1 MKKIFL
7 VLTLMIFG
15 YGAFSQTIK
24 NSASSANPEVSPAVL
39 NTGNDNASNAPSV
52 SISSKALKNFKKSFK
67 SATDEKWFEMPDGY
81 RVKFTT
87 TGTHSTILYKV
98 DYDKKGNWTHTIR
111 SYDEKELAR
120 DIKEQVKMSYLD
132 YTIVWVEE
140 VIMPRQKATHIV
152 HLEGPTDWVNVRI
165 SDGEMDEFQRY
176 NK

>member
-15 YGAFSQTIK
+15 YGAFSQVMK
-24 NSASSANPEVSPAVL
+24 NSASSSNPEVSPAL
-39 NTGNDNASNAPSV
+39 LKTSNDNASIAPPG
-52 SISSKALKNFKKSFK
+52 SISSKALKSFKKSFK
-67 SATDEKWFEMPDGY
+67 NAADEKWYEIPDGY
-81 RVKFTT
+81 RVKFATA
-87 TGTHSTILYKV
+87 GTHSTILYKV
-98 DYDKKGNWTHTIR
+98 DYDKKGNWNHTIR

-120 DIKEQVKMSYLD
+120 DIKDQVKMSYLD

-140 VIMPRQKATHIV
+140 VMMPSHKTTHIV
-152 HLEGPTDWVNVRI
+152 HLEGPTDWVNVRV